1 MERKKVIMID
11 KAQKS
16 ILNFENKE
24 NTLKSLQV
32 IRKEYIRNSI
42 KVYLSLIS
50 MAGAYLIYFILLYP
64 TFFTSYKSLN
74 NFFIID
80 QITAWSF
87 FILYLL
93 FHFFL
98 LSFIR
103 FSPSLIQYL
112 KYEINYMGFELRKKS
127 KIKMS
132 FFLFN
137 SASILLFLISYIS
150 IIYIEDFRLKIIAIR
165 FLIIYFFIGI
175 TYPIIKGLMHDRFI
189 VKLTKG
195 YDIQFHLQFRI
206 IKPKGLEAQSIRIF
220 LSSNHLC
227 FKFNNE
233 KKIIYNNITE
243 TRWLPKNGRKILPI
257 FSLNPYLYFHEFA
270 IQINLQTQI
279 YNLVGAIKEW
289 DLLFKPHFDTD

>member
-1 MERKKVIMID
+1 MSD

-16 ILNFENKE
+16 ILNFENNE

-50 MAGAYLIYFILLYP
+50 MAGAYLIYFIFIYQ
-64 TFFTSYKSLN
+64 TFFMSTNLPYNLV
-74 NFFIID
+74 IID

-93 FHFFL
+93 FHFFV

-103 FSPSLIQYL
+103 FSPSLIRYL
-112 KYEINYMGFELRKKS
+112 KYEINNMGFELKKKN
-127 KIKMS
+127 KISVS

-137 SASILLFLISYIS
+137 SLSILLFLISYLS
-150 IIYIEDFRLKIIAIR
+150 IIYIEDFSLKIFAIR
-165 FLIIYFFIGI
+165 FLIIYIFISI
-175 TYPIIKGLMHDRFI
+175 TYPIIRGLMHDRFI

-195 YDIQFHLQFRI
+195 HYIQFHLQFRI
-206 IKPKGLEAQSIRIF
+206 IKPKGLEPQSIRIF
-220 LSSNHLC
+220 LSSNRLC

-270 IQINLQTQI
+270 IPINLQTQI
-279 YNLVGAIKEW
+279 YNLVGAIRDW
-289 DLLFKPHFDTD
+289 DLLFKPH